1 MHDDKNH
8 NGEVKE
14 DNAKYNIMTPVDGAY
29 FADYVEVLWQFGTRV
44 YAEQQRKGTQH
55 QKIEDNTPVAL
66 TSALTG
72 RLWGGAASSDPV
84 TACSPPSP
92 PPAAAR
98 LEVLATAA
106 AAVSVTMAP
115 RKPSEASAV
124 SAASTSTGLPKLL
137 DTAHRLAVPGVTPWT
152 GMT

>member
-1 MHDDKNH
+1 MHDGENH

-55 QKIEDNTPVAL
+55 QKIEDNTPVAS

-72 RLWGGAASSDPV
+72 RLCGGAACWEPV
-84 TACSPPSP
+84 TAPSPPSL

-106 AAVSVTMAP
+106 AAVSVATGLP
-115 RKPSEASAV
+115 KPSEAVGV
-124 SAASTSTGLPKLL
+124 SEVSTSTGLPKLQ
-137 DTAHRLAVPGVTPWT
+137 DAAHRLAVPGVTPWT